1 MTASKLRAV
10 TTAFLIGTATISGA
24 ALVLSSPAAAAVSA
38 KVGKPLLEAQS
49 LFNKGDYNAAM
60 AKVNEAEAI
69 SGKTAEETKIV
80 NQMRDA
86 IAAKSGDASTAIGAK
101 AKFANDYNAR
111 KYKDVIDDVEA
122 LKKFNAFDG
131 QSQQIVAQAYLL
143 SGDKQ
148 GCLK

>member
-10 TTAFLIGTATISGA
+10 ATAFLLGAATISGA
-24 ALVLSSPAAAAVSA
+24 TLILSSPAAAAVSA

-49 LFNKGDYNAAM
+49 LFQKGDYKAAM

-86 IAAKSGDASTAIGAK
+86 IAAKSGDTSTAIGAK
-101 AKFANDYNAR
+101 PKFAIYYNAR
-111 KYKDVIDDVEA
+111 KYKDIIHDADT
-122 LKKFNAFDG
+122 L
-131 QSQQIVAQAYLL
+131 
-143 SGDKQ
+143 
-148 GCLK
+148 